1 MEFNG
6 INPTEMTTE
15 GTSFGDGLSSGIPI
29 ARKDIPNI
37 VLRGFLDTA
46 TGSAFGRI
54 GRSAGRVD
62 YPSRTLT
69 VTHATGLS
77 QAIEVVPI
85 KNNIGPELDGVSDV
99 RGRVHGLRG
108 CCDGVRGDWLL
119 IHVDVK
125 VDLSGIDRLEAKLK
139 EAADKAALAMATAGH
154 DDSQVLV
161 PVDTGALRRSGVVDV
176 QKKGSAEAVVQ
187 YGGKS
192 HAA

>member
-1 MEFNG
+1 MAFISARSYTFEIDGYNAATNAVTASVELEDIVEFNG
-6 INPTEMTTE
+6 VNPMEMTTE

-85 KNNIGPELDGVSDV
+85 KNNIGPELDGVTMF
-99 RGRVHGLRG
+99 
-108 CCDGVRGDWLL
+108 
-119 IHVDVK
+119 
-125 VDLSGIDRLEAKLK
+125 EA
-139 EAADKAALAMATAGH
+139 EFMVSEGAATAY
-154 DDSQVLV
+154 VE
-161 PVDTGALRRSGVVDV
+161 TG
-176 QKKGSAEAVVQ
+176 
-187 YGGKS
+187 Y
-192 HAA
+192 